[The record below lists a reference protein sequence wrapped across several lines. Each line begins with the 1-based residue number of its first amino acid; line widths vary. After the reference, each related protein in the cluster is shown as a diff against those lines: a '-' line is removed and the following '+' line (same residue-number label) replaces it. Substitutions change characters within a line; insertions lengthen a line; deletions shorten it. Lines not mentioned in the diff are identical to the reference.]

1 MCNTNAFC
9 INTEG
14 SYDCECLPGY
24 SGNGTVCLGIATES
38 LLMWMVHSANL
49 ARCNLYSQ
57 MLMSAGKGQICVI
70 PVPFASILKAFITVH
85 V

>member
-1 MCNTNAFC
+1 
-9 INTEG
+9 
-14 SYDCECLPGY
+14 
-24 SGNGTVCLGIATES
+24 
-38 LLMWMVHSANL
+38 MWMVHSANL

-70 PVPFASILKAFITVH
+70 PVPFASILKALITVH